1 MSQAG
6 EAVVNG
12 LPYIQAFRSFD
23 QVVSKC
29 FGVSL
34 KEGYKEAIE
43 DFKTAYMNLGIT
55 VTPKVYCFRYL
66 HFFRYQF
73 QVHIVFQHI
82 NEFLSQVNSSEESTN
97 FGNLQKLDINII

>member
-6 EAVVNG
+6 EAVVNR

-55 VTPKVYCFRYL
+55 VTPKV
-66 HFFRYQF
+66 
-73 QVHIVFQHI
+73 
-82 NEFLSQVNSSEESTN
+82 
-97 FGNLQKLDINII
+97 

>member
-43 DFKTAYMNLGIT
+43 DFKLL
-55 VTPKVYCFRYL
+55 PQRYN
-66 HFFRYQF
+66 
-73 QVHIVFQHI
+73 V
-82 NEFLSQVNSSEESTN
+82 
-97 FGNLQKLDINII
+97 LDICTFSDINFRSTLCSNTSMSSSVR